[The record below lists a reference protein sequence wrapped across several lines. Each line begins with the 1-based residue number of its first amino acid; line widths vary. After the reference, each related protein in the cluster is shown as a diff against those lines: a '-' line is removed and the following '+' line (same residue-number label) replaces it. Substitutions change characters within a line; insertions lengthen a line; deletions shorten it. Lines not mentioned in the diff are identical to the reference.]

1 MLANQKGT
9 SSNWLSETPNYPDQE
24 KFKGDYNS
32 KNGSQK
38 TPPKEMATAY
48 SLLNGQEPE
57 WEHTGFYKGE
67 PASTGERT
75 FFLDDEDT
83 NSKSRQGPTKENDN
97 PSQYASALAH
107 ELRNPLTNIK
117 LSVEMLESIV
127 KDEQLKMFL
136 AIITRSSARINELI
150 NELLKNR
157 PDELHPEKH
166 SIHNIVD
173 EVLELAKDRLRLK
186 NIDVSKNFS
195 GDCERV
201 LNKPEMKIALTNII
215 VNAIDA
221 MTAGKGQL
229 KFMTKSVENKFVLM
243 IQDNGCGISKE
254 NLKNIFKPFFT
265 NKAGGLGFGLTAT
278 YNLLHSNHVNVN
290 VESREGEGTC
300 FILLF
305 DNNGEAGANR

>member
-1 MLANQKGT
+1 MLVDHKAPG
-9 SSNWLSETPNYPDQE
+9 SNWLSEPHHYPDQGRP
-24 KFKGDYNS
+24 KADGSTRILS
-32 KNGSQK
+32 KKIN
-38 TPPKEMATAY
+38 KETLPNQMATTY

-67 PASTGERT
+67 PASNTGRT
-75 FFLDDEDT
+75 FLLDEEDT
-83 NSKSRQGPTKENDN
+83 HSKSTQRPKKENDK

-117 LSVEMLESIV
+117 LSVEMLESIIS
-127 KDEQLKMFL
+127 DDQLKMFL

-157 PDELHPEKH
+157 PEEIQPEKH
-166 SIHNIVD
+166 SIHHIVD

-186 NIDVSKNFS
+186 NIEVSKNYS

-201 LNKPEMKIALTNII
+201 LNKPEIKIALTNII

-221 MTAGKGQL
+221 MTAGNGQL
-229 KFMTKSVENKFVLM
+229 KFMTKSVEGKFVLM
-243 IQDNGCGISKE
+243 IQDNGCGISTE

-265 NKAGGLGFGLTAT
+265 NKPGGLGFGLTAT

-290 VESREGEGTC
+290 VESRVGEGTC

-305 DNNGEAGANR
+305 DKNE